1 MLRKLLHRF
10 LSLALILTLVPAFAA
25 DRAPVFKS
33 TPAFEREVIGLVGLL
48 ENYHYNRNGVR
59 SADYA
64 QLIPDYMTELD
75 GQRLFFLESDK
86 EEFNRRYPARWLYN
100 NLTGIGKIDPA
111 FEIFA
116 IFQQRITDRV
126 AWITQ
131 QLEAEIDLT
140 SQETY
145 NIDRA
150 KLPWPKDAAEA
161 DALWRKRL
169 KFDVIQEVLNKKTPA
184 EARQNVAKRYDR
196 MLKNFNEIE
205 SFEISEMFLS
215 SLTRMY
221 DPHST
226 YFSSATYEDFGIQ
239 MRLKLEGI
247 GAILALE
254 DDYCVVKELKAG
266 CPADLSKQIK
276 PNDKILA
283 VAQDETGEFVDVVGM
298 KLRKIVAMVRGKT
311 GSKVRLLIQPGD
323 AADPSERKTVVL
335 TRDVVNI
342 DSARARGGLFE
353 VPDSANNSRKIGVVT
368 LPTFYGPDPQAPEG
382 EQFSATRD
390 VAKLIAQ
397 LQESKIDGL
406 VLDLRN
412 NGGGIL
418 SEAVDLAGL
427 FIKSGPVVQ
436 VRDHYGNVKVDKDE
450 DPGVTYSGPLIV
462 LVSKFS
468 ASASEIV
475 AGALQNYGRA
485 IIMGDSSTHGKGSV
499 QTVIDMR
506 NLLDPAVIRL
516 ANNKVGATKLT
527 VQKFYLPDGHS
538 TQLKGVVPDVILP
551 SFEDFLPVGEKDLPH
566 ALVWDEIPSSFF
578 DGKPVEKTTLDTVIA
593 STTSRQKSLEEFAFL
608 QKSIDWFK
616 SKQENKEIS
625 LNLEARLSQKEA
637 DTAFHKQMKAEKE
650 RLSQA
655 AFPMKEYYLG
665 TPPAPRIK
673 PTPKEGEEDL
683 DLDADDDG
691 AYSKLDIHLREAMRI
706 LIDLTPP
713 AEARPVE
720 VLASTDS
727 VAAKPQIKSTP

>member
-1 MLRKLLHRF
+1 MHRHTLLRFR
-10 LSLALILTLVPAFAA
+10 LILLPLLLCTLHLRAA
-25 DRAPVFKS
+25 DTASVLKS
-33 TPAFEREVIGLVGLL
+33 PPAFEREVVGLVGLL

-59 SADYA
+59 TADYA
-64 QLIPDYMTELD
+64 QLIPDFMTELD
-75 GQRLFFLESDK
+75 GQRMFFLESDGQDFAK
-86 EEFNRRYPARWLYN
+86 RFPARWLYS
-100 NLTGIGKIDPA
+100 NLSSLGKVDPA
-111 FEIFA
+111 FEIFSVY
-116 IFQQRITDRV
+116 QKRIGERV

-131 QLEAEIDLT
+131 QLSTDLDLT
-140 SQETY
+140 TNETY

-150 KLPWPKDAAEA
+150 KLPWPKDGAEA
-161 DALWRKRL
+161 DALWQKRL
-169 KFDVIQEVLNKKTPA
+169 KFDVIQEVLNKKSPA
-184 EARQNVAKRYDR
+184 DARQTVAKRYER
-196 MLKNFNEIE
+196 MLKNFGEIE
-205 SFEISEMFLS
+205 TFEVSEMFLS

-247 GAILALE
+247 GAILSLE

-266 CPADLSKQIK
+266 CPADLSKQMK

-298 KLRKIVAMVRGKT
+298 KLRKIVAMIRGKT
-311 GSKVRLLIQPGD
+311 GSKVRLLLQPAD
-323 AADPSERKTVVL
+323 ASDPSVRKTVVL

-342 DSARARGGLFE
+342 DSARARGGLFD
-353 VPDSANNSRKIGVVT
+353 VPQADNTSRKIGVVT
-368 LPTFYGPDPQAPEG
+368 LPSFYGPDPQATDG
-382 EQFSATRD
+382 EQFSATKD
-390 VAKLIAQ
+390 VAKLIQQ
-397 LQESKIDGL
+397 LQEAKIEGL

-427 FIKSGPVVQ
+427 FIKNGPVVQ

-450 DPGVTYSGPLIV
+450 NPTVTYSGPLIV

-516 ANNKVGATKLT
+516 AQNKVGATKLT

-538 TQLKGVVPDVILP
+538 TQLKGVVPDIILP

-566 ALVWDEIPSSFF
+566 ALVWDEIPTSFF
-578 DGKPVEKTTLDTVIA
+578 DGKPLDKTTLTPVLKA
-593 STTSRQKSLEEFAFL
+593 SSERQKTLEEFTFL
-608 QKSIDWFK
+608 QKSIDWFR

-625 LNLEARLSQKEA
+625 LNLEARLTQKES
-637 DTAFHKQMKAEKE
+637 DTAFHKQMKEEKE
-650 RLSQA
+650 RLSKA
-655 AFPMKEYYLG
+655 AFTMKEYYLG
-665 TPPAPRIK
+665 APPAPRIK
-673 PTPKEGEEDL
+673 PTPKEGEENL
-683 DLDADDDG
+683 DLNDDDDG
-691 AYSKLDIHLREAMRI
+691 AYSKLDIHLREALRI
-706 LIDLTPP
+706 LTDLTPGAP
-713 AEARPVE
+713 APRETLTASIEPV
-720 VLASTDS
+720 TQ
-727 VAAKPQIKSTP
+727 KK